1 MPILECFSEGV
12 AGSPV
17 SVSPSVSSLSFFL
30 GDLAFTFLPACV
42 N

>member
-12 AGSPV
+12 VGSPV
-17 SVSPSVSSLSFFL
+17 SVSPSVSSLSFL

>member
-12 AGSPV
+12 GSPV
-17 SVSPSVSSLSFFL
+17 SVSPSVSSLSFL